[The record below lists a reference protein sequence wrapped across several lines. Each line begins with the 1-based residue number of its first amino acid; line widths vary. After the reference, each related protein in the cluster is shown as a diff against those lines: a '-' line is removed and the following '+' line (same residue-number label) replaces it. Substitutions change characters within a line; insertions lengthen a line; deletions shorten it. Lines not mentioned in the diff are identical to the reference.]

1 MDVQD
6 AETTQLLLAE
16 VLEQLGPVAVMT
28 ALRDADDTIV
38 DFRYEYVN
46 PAFCAALGES
56 AEGLVGGRL
65 LELYP
70 SHLELG
76 LFDAYCDVVY
86 TGVPYV
92 SELPWF
98 DERNAHAYFEVRV
111 TPFRDGYLLS
121 GQDVTARTLAEQA
134 QRMLHTA
141 ERSTPD
147 DVATD
152 AAAPPARTDESDTT
166 HPDTADAELE
176 LLLDTEV
183 EVWVRST
190 RRWAAGFRV
199 EGQLPDGSL
208 LVRRT
213 TDRHALP
220 QPFAR
225 QLVRP
230 LQRRASNGW

>member
-6 AETTQLLLAE
+6 EETTRTLLAE

-46 PAFCAALGES
+46 PAFCAALGETS
-56 AEGLVGGRL
+56 EALVGNRL

-70 SHLELG
+70 SHLDLG

-147 DVATD
+147 AT
-152 AAAPPARTDESDTT
+152 AAPPAN
-166 HPDTADAELE
+166 PDQPHTNAPEQSDAELE

-199 EGQLPDGSL
+199 EGRLPDGSL

-230 LQRRASNGW
+230 LQRRATNGW

>member
-6 AETTQLLLAE
+6 AETTRILLGE

-46 PAFCAALGES
+46 PAFCAALGET
-56 AEGLVGGRL
+56 AEALVGGRL

-134 QRMLHTA
+134 QRMLHTT
-141 ERSTPD
+141 ERATPD
-147 DVATD
+147 D
-152 AAAPPARTDESDTT
+152 AAAPPASTDE
-166 HPDTADAELE
+166 PDTADAELQ